1 MLIKTEKLFQ
11 IFTKKIRK
19 KVNLKNDEKKILQSM
34 NRAPTSII
42 VSLTK
47 RGQQGQGIKKAR
59 KKKRRNRKKK
69 CRGINNL
76 RRRYKKGRKRFLK

>member
-1 MLIKTEKLFQ
+1 
-11 IFTKKIRK
+11 
-19 KVNLKNDEKKILQSM
+19 M

-47 RGQQGQGIKKAR
+47 RGQQGQGIRKAR
-59 KKKRRNRKKK
+59 KKKRRTRKKK